1 MKKYITLINN
11 HIHYYNKMESMYPNR
26 MKEIHKIACKNC
38 PSVFNKKNNIID
50 LETEQI
56 KNESRK
62 YQLQSVF
69 PCGWRGSKL
78 CKGYCDELKIK
89 ETDLLIVIDKIK
101 DISNS

>member
-1 MKKYITLINN
+1 MHKYIKLIDK
-11 HIHYYNKMESMYPNR
+11 HVQEYNKTELMYPNR
-26 MKEIHKIACKNC
+26 MKEIHKTACKNC
-38 PSVFNKKNNIID
+38 PSVFNKKNNITD

-56 KNESRK
+56 KKESRN

-89 ETDLLIVIDKIK
+89 ETDLLITADKNK
-101 DISNS
+101 TISNS